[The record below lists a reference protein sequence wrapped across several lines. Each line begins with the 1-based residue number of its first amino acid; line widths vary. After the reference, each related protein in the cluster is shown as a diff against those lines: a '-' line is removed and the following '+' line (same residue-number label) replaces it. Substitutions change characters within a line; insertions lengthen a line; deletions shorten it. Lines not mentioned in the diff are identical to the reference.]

1 MPDVMASWLKLTM
14 APRTRGGTTS
24 PIYSGTTIDAEPTA
38 SPMTTRA
45 ATRTP

>member
-1 MPDVMASWLKLTM
+1 MPEVMASWLKLTI
-14 APRTRGGTTS
+14 APRIRGGTTS
-24 PIYSGTTIDAEPTA
+24 PMYSGTIIDAEPTA